1 MAYRPNILLSFVGN
15 RDPYMEDSDQ
25 FGPVLSLLEVRRFSR
40 VVLFCTGASYVERAR
55 SVEAIARRDM
65 EFDNFRF
72 VDIELESPID
82 YEEVFRSLRKRVEA
96 LRGDDLH
103 REVSYSVLLD
113 PGTPQ
118 MQTAWFLLV
127 RGGFLDATLLQGV
140 PPRFAAG
147 AYRVKEVDFT
157 DSRLPSVTITEPF
170 VDTMSAP
177 LHADAGP
184 PPQSVGGTPYSA
196 GEAASA
202 ASPEE
207 SAVAHVDG
215 DPIVARSAA
224 FRDVLSQ
231 SANAARYDVSVL
243 VQGETGTG
251 KNLIAKHIHQ
261 ESPRKSAVF
270 MSLNCSAIS
279 ATLAES
285 TLFGQ
290 KKGAFT
296 GATNDRLG
304 YFRAADGG
312 TLFLDEIGDLPVEI
326 QPKLL
331 RILEDGSLS
340 PLGDDREY
348 TVDVRVIAATNHDLE
363 QMVEAGSFRLDL
375 YQRLRQFTIKAPPLR
390 ERPADIP
397 LLVAHF
403 ADRWNRKYHENKQ
416 VSQGAM
422 AKLVAHEWTGNAR
435 EISNV
440 VIDMFARARGSV
452 LGEEFLP
459 PYIATATEQPAEGE
473 TAADA
478 GDAAAAA
485 AASGT
490 GGGAPT
496 GEVHIPPEGLN
507 IRELVSQLERD
518 YYLAALEKADGNKER
533 AAQYLGITGAAY
545 RKALRERFAL

>member
-1 MAYRPNILLSFVGN
+1 
-15 RDPYMEDSDQ
+15 
-25 FGPVLSLLEVRRFSR
+25 
-40 VVLFCTGASYVERAR
+40 VLFCTGASYVERAR
-55 SVEAIARRDM
+55 SVEEIARRDM

-82 YEEVFRSLRKRVEA
+82 YEEVFGSLQKRVEA
-96 LRGDDLH
+96 LREDDLH

-157 DSRLPSVTITEPF
+157 DSQLPSVTIPEPQ
-170 VDTMSAP
+170 VDAMSM
-177 LHADAGP
+177 
-184 PPQSVGGTPYSA
+184 PPQAVSGGPSREPA
-196 GEAASA
+196 GGAERSMAEAASA
-202 ASPEE
+202 PPPEE
-207 SAVAHVDG
+207 SAFAQVDG
-215 DPIVARSAA
+215 EPIVARSEA

-231 SANAARYDVSVL
+231 AANAARYDVSVL
-243 VQGETGTG
+243 IQGETGTG
-251 KNLIAKHIHQ
+251 KNLIARHIHQ
-261 ESPRKSAVF
+261 ESPRKNAVF

-279 ATLAES
+279 STLAES

-296 GATNDRLG
+296 GATSDRLG

-331 RILEDGSLS
+331 RVLEDGSLS
-340 PLGDDREY
+340 PLGDDHEY
-348 TVDVRVIAATNHDLE
+348 TVDVRVLAATNHDLE
-363 QMVEAGSFRLDL
+363 QMVEEGTFRLDL
-375 YQRLRQFTIKAPPLR
+375 YQRLRQFTITAPPLR

-403 ADRWNRKYHENKQ
+403 ADKWNRKYHEEKQ
-416 VSQGAM
+416 VSQEAM
-422 AKLVAHEWTGNAR
+422 STLVAHEWPGNAR

-440 VIDMFARARGSV
+440 IIDMFARARGSV
-452 LGEEFLP
+452 IGEEFLP
-459 PYIATATEQPAEGE
+459 SYIAAAAGADGVGSPGAPAP
-473 TAADA
+473 
-478 GDAAAAA
+478 GDAATA

-490 GGGAPT
+490 GGRAPT

-518 YYLAALEKADGNKER
+518 YYLAALDKAGGNKER
-533 AAQYLGITGAAY
+533 AAQYLGITGPAY
-545 RKALRERFAL
+545 RKALRERFGPEG

>member
-1 MAYRPNILLSFVGN
+1 MAYRRNILLSFVGN
-15 RDPYMEDSDQ
+15 RDPYVEDSDQ

-55 SVEAIARRDM
+55 SVEEIARRDM

-82 YEEVFRSLRKRVEA
+82 YEEVFRSLKKRVEA

-157 DSRLPSVTITEPF
+157 DSLLPSVTIPEPV
-170 VDTMSAP
+170 VDAMAVSQQP
-177 LHADAGP
+177 VVAD
-184 PPQSVGGTPYSA
+184 VGG
-196 GEAASA
+196 E
-202 ASPEE
+202 
-207 SAVAHVDG
+207 
-215 DPIVARSAA
+215 PIVARSEV

-231 SANAARYDVSVL
+231 STNAARYDVSVL
-243 VQGETGTG
+243 IQGETGTG
-251 KNLIAKHIHQ
+251 KTLIAKHIHE
-261 ESPRKSAVF
+261 ESSRKKGVF
-270 MSLNCSAIS
+270 LSLNCSAIS

-296 GATNDRLG
+296 GASSDRLG
-304 YFRAADGG
+304 YFRSADGG

-331 RILEDGSLS
+331 RVLEDGSLS

-363 QMVEAGSFRLDL
+363 QMVEDGSFRLDL
-375 YQRLRQFTIKAPPLR
+375 YQRLRQFTIKVPPLR

-403 ADRWNRKYHENKQ
+403 ADRWNRRYHENKQ

-422 AKLVAHEWTGNAR
+422 AKLVAHEWPGNVR

-452 LGEEFLP
+452 IGEEFLP
-459 PYIATATEQPAEGE
+459 AYIGAEAEQPAEDDLGE
-473 TAADA
+473 
-478 GDAAAAA
+478 DAAAAV
-485 AASGT
+485 AASSGT
-490 GGGAPT
+490 DGRAPT
-496 GEVHIPPEGLN
+496 GRVHIPPEGLN

-518 YYLAALEKADGNKER
+518 YYLAALEKAEGNKER

-545 RKALRERFAL
+545 RKALRERFTPEV

>member
-1 MAYRPNILLSFVGN
+1 
-15 RDPYMEDSDQ
+15 MEDSDQ

-40 VVLFCTGASYVERAR
+40 VVLFCTGPAYVERAR
-55 SVEAIARRDM
+55 SVEEIARRDM

-82 YEEVFRSLRKRVEA
+82 YEEVFRSLKKRVEA
-96 LRGDDLH
+96 LREDDLH

-157 DSRLPSVTITEPF
+157 DSQLPSVTIPEP
-170 VDTMSAP
+170 SI
-177 LHADAGP
+177 DAVAEPPQATPEVASTP
-184 PPQSVGGTPYSA
+184 PPA
-196 GEAASA
+196 
-202 ASPEE
+202 E
-207 SAVAHVDG
+207 SAVAQVDG
-215 DPIVARSAA
+215 EPIVARSQA
-224 FRDVLSQ
+224 FQDVLSQ

-243 VQGETGTG
+243 IQGESGTG

-261 ESPRKSAVF
+261 ESPRRHEVF

-296 GATNDRLG
+296 GATSDRLG

-331 RILEDGSLS
+331 RVLEDGSLS
-340 PLGDDREY
+340 PLGDDHEY
-348 TVDVRVIAATNHDLE
+348 NVDVRVIAATNHDLE
-363 QMVEAGSFRLDL
+363 HMVENGTFRLDL
-375 YQRLRQFTIKAPPLR
+375 YQRLRQFTITAPPLR

-416 VSQGAM
+416 VSQEAM
-422 AKLVAHEWTGNAR
+422 AKLVAYDWPGNAR

-440 VIDMFARARGSV
+440 VIDMFARAQGSV
-452 LGEEFLP
+452 IGEAFLP
-459 PYIATATEQPAEGE
+459 PHI
-473 TAADA
+473 TAAADGTGDA
-478 GDAAAAA
+478 GESEAG
-485 AASGT
+485 AASGSD
-490 GGGAPT
+490 GGGRA
-496 GEVHIPPEGLN
+496 GGVHIPPEGLN

-533 AAQYLGITGAAY
+533 AAQYLGVTGPAY
-545 RKALRERFAL
+545 RKALRERFAPEA